1 MTLSVPFA
9 AKAELATTPTLYTS
23 GTFLLSAIVEPPT
36 LPGAAAID
44 GIGNATANVTTGI
57 GTESIL
63 SGFCR
68 H

>member
-1 MTLSVPFA
+1 LA
-9 AKAELATTPTLYTS
+9 APPTLYTP
-23 GTFLLSAIVEPPT
+23 GTFLLLANVEHPT